1 MARISSPQKFS
12 QLNASFEL
20 SPALRISF
28 GWMKMNLNMINVH
41 FVVQQK
47 MSERWAGVG
56 YIYYDSDSFVRC
68 CRCCSTKM
76 KMGSK
81 LRGFPFLLL
90 FHSVRAAR
98 PPAREC
104 FLQTNVKCELRW
116 GVLNSGIFAD
126 ISPGVTGTVFF
137 VSRNILSEAAEYIAR
152 NPRNSFPQKSA
163 NSQPALKLIL
173 PAVNWNWS
181 PEIFKAVVGIQKSNH
196 NFVPS

>member
-56 YIYYDSDSFVRC
+56 YIYYDSDSFVRR
-68 CRCCSTKM
+68 RCCWTKM

-126 ISPGVTGTVFF
+126 ISPEVTGTVFF

-152 NPRNSFPQKSA
+152 NHRLLST
-163 NSQPALKLIL
+163 
-173 PAVNWNWS
+173 
-181 PEIFKAVVGIQKSNH
+181 EICKFSTCFKTYPTCTQLNLQS
-196 NFVPS
+196 